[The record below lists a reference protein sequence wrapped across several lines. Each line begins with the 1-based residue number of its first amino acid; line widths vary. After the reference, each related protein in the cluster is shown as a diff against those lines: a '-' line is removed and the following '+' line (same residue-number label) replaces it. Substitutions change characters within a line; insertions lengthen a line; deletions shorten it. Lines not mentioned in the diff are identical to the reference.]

1 MTYPPYMREKA
12 RKLRRE
18 KQLTIDEIADR
29 LAVSR
34 TTVYFWVGDMPR
46 PKRCLTRKGPG
57 HTLGNQAMQAKYKRL
72 RDEAYQLGRSEFERL
87 DRRKTFRDFVSL
99 YIAEGFKRN
108 RNCVSIANS
117 DPAVMKLAVRWMRQF
132 STRPLDCGIQFH
144 ADQDLAQLTEFWGR
158 ELGVDPDGIR
168 LQRKSNSNQ
177 LRGRNWRSEHGV
189 LTVRVNDTMFRSRLQ
204 GWIDSIKEQWLDSPD
219 SGA

>member
-1 MTYPPYMREKA
+1 MREKA
-12 RKLRRE
+12 RQLRRDQE
-18 KQLTIDEIADR
+18 LTIDEIAER

-34 TTVYFWVGDMPR
+34 TTVYFWIGDMAR
-46 PKRCLTRKGPG
+46 PARCLTRKGPG

-72 RDEAYQLGRSEFERL
+72 RDEAYELGRSEFDRL
-87 DRRKTFRDFVSL
+87 DRIKTFRDFVSL

-108 RNCVSIANS
+108 RNCVSISNS
-117 DPAVMKLAVRWMRQF
+117 DSAVMKLAVRWIRGF
-132 STRPLDCGIQFH
+132 STRPLDCWIQFH
-144 ADQDLAQLTEFWGR
+144 ADQDLTEIRGFWGR

-177 LRGRNWRSEHGV
+177 LRSRNWRSKHGV

-204 GWIDSIKEQWLDSPD
+204 GWIDSIKDQWLDSPG